1 MLLKHQYIRTQ
12 GGFTKADEL
21 DIEWDCEAYNVPCS
35 TDGYTSHV
43 TIKASRKSS
52 SVFYPPL
59 QCLFHVFASMYR
71 RWACWGDMA
80 CFRLCM
86 SFSLHAMGA
95 YFLMILVAVM
105 RSCSCMI

>member
-43 TIKASRKSS
+43 TIKVSGSPLRSFTLLCNVCSMSSLPCTGAGLAGVIWPASDF
-52 SVFYPPL
+52 VCHF
-59 QCLFHVFASMYR
+59 
-71 RWACWGDMA
+71 
-80 CFRLCM
+80 LCM
-86 SFSLHAMGA
+86 RWELISL
-95 YFLMILVAVM
+95 
-105 RSCSCMI
+105 